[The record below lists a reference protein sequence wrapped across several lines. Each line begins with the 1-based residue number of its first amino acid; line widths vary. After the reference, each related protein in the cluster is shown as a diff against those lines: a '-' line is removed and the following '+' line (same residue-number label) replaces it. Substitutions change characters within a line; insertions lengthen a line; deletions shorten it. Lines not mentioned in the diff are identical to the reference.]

1 MSRRVSHTPIYR
13 PSTEDFSKHQAG
25 ITLRQCNND
34 LLVFIE
40 KVTTIK
46 VEFYTTLGSRRGH
59 WLRPRMLLLVFQAFC
74 KKPPVDSAVQC
85 L

>member
-1 MSRRVSHTPIYR
+1 MSRRVSHTLIYR

-25 ITLRQCNND
+25 ITLRQCNNN

-46 VEFYTTLGSRRGH
+46 VK
-59 WLRPRMLLLVFQAFC
+59 LVT
-74 KKPPVDSAVQC
+74 PGDPGTGVG
-85 L
+85 